1 MFASCLA
8 LLAPRAARSLA
19 CIVLPFIAALA
30 SLDATAQTA
39 LDSVVIIGTREPEAL
54 ARSTADIVV
63 IDSERIR
70 QSSADSLED
79 LLRREAGLQ
88 IVRNGGPGQN
98 AGFFIRG
105 SSTNGTIV
113 LVDGVRVGSATL
125 GQAEF
130 EAFNLAQI
138 ERIEVLR
145 GPASSLYGA
154 DGVGGVVQIFT
165 RRGDGAARVVAGA
178 ALGGYRS
185 RQGDLG
191 VSGSTGAF
199 DYAASVARESSQGV
213 SALRPGDLLGSFNPD
228 RDGYARNSG
237 NVKLGFAPAAGH
249 RVGVN
254 LLETRLHSQFDSAE
268 FNPPAFMP
276 DPSPDFRNRLTTRV
290 ASADYR
296 GVVTSAW
303 TTTAVLS
310 RSSDDLTSGGTTDSR
325 FVTRRTQATWQNA
338 LRLGAEQQLVV
349 AYEHLD
355 ERASADA
362 FPTELKRRND
372 ALVLGGSA
380 RFARHSVQADLRHD
394 DNSAYGANSTG
405 RLGYAF
411 EVSPGLKLRALAGTT
426 FRAPTFNDLYFPGFG
441 VATIRPERGRSVEAG
456 AAWQSGA
463 SSAALTLYR
472 NQVRDLIGFEPD
484 VDADGKSLGLCP
496 AGYAFGCARNIG
508 RARLQGASLS
518 AAHRWGGLELSGKVE
533 LLDAKDSDTGRR
545 LARRAAHQ
553 ESATARYSIESWTIA
568 ASVLAVGARPD
579 SGTVLGGYGTLDL
592 QASWR
597 FLPNWRAHVKLL
609 NALDHRIE
617 PVRDYQGLGRQAWLG
632 LRFDGQGL

>member
-8 LLAPRAARSLA
+8 LLAPRASRSLA

-54 ARSTADIVV
+54 SRSTADIVV

>member
-518 AAHRWGGLELSGKVE
+518 AAHRWGGLELRCGDWEE
-533 LLDAKDSDTGRR
+533 LPEAADCGCRSADGPM
-545 LARRAAHQ
+545 RRAQRVAEGIVFQ
-553 ESATARYSIESWTIA
+553 WDTACGGRVEA
-568 ASVLAVGARPD
+568 AL
-579 SGTVLGGYGTLDL
+579 L
-592 QASWR
+592 QKTR
-597 FLPNWRAHVKLL
+597 NGVCDQHCL
-609 NALDHRIE
+609 NKR
-617 PVRDYQGLGRQAWLG
+617 RGR
-632 LRFDGQGL
+632 